1 MSLRCASALAKGL
14 LLWSNVSER
23 FQMTPEDRLAAVLGR
38 EHVSTALLD
47 RVAYSSDASLYQL
60 IPRAVVRVRSI
71 ADVQEL
77 FAWSRRERVPVTF
90 RAGGTSLSGQAVT
103 DNVLAVVEGF
113 DTFHVAPDGSSVT
126 AGCSLRGGYVN
137 ARLRPNHC
145 RIGPDPASIDACTI
159 GGIVA
164 NNASGM
170 CCGIA
175 QNAYHTLRG
184 MTLVLLSGLVLDTRD
199 IAAANALLAEREPA
213 LYAGLA
219 SLRDEIRA
227 DRELSELIRHRT
239 RLKNTMG
246 YSLAA
251 FLDYDRPADI
261 LQHLMVGSEG
271 TLGFIADVTLA
282 TVPEPPFAA
291 TLLAGFDSI
300 AAACDAIA
308 PFDDVGAVAIE
319 LMDDAT
325 LRAIRRYAS
334 KHETI
339 RLPQCAALLV
349 ECRSAD
355 PAHASE
361 LRAMLARVAQ
371 QCNAREHYLAA
382 DDRERAVLWHLRKGA
397 MPSVGAARGPGS
409 ALINE
414 DVAFPREHL
423 ARAVGDLGA
432 MLHEHGFADAV
443 IFGHARDGNMHFAF
457 SLNSERLERYEA
469 FMDALATLVVE
480 RYDGSLKAEHSTGR
494 NMAPYLEQ
502 QWGAKATAIMWR
514 IKELFDPEHL
524 LNRDVVLSRDRKLH
538 LRNIK
543 TLPPVH
549 LLVERCIEC
558 GFCERVCPSAG
569 LTLSP
574 RQRIVVLRQ
583 IERCRIAGDRDA
595 LRVLERDYRYAGE
608 ETCTADGLCMLA
620 CPVGIDTG
628 QLTLARRATQRLPLG
643 KVIAARFTRAW
654 IASVGAALATA
665 RWAAH
670 VLGQGQLHKLT
681 RWVSD
686 RLHTPVWLPTMGV
699 PDRIA
704 PHRSNAAQ
712 MVYLPSCMACF
723 GGRTGDTSVS
733 EALFALAQRAGMPIA
748 VASSAGRVC
757 CGQPWHSSGAEH
769 AFQRVQA
776 KWLQAAH
783 SASDSGRIPVVLDS
797 SSCALSLRRT
807 PSKLRILDPVEAVAQ
822 LAPAVA
828 RRIRRRYRVVLHPG
842 CSIERLGQRE
852 SLVGFLE
859 QLGCEVIVPL
869 NAGCCGVAG
878 DRGLRYAELP
888 AHALLR
894 EAAEIAS
901 MDADFYIAVNL
912 ACQWQL
918 AHTTGK
924 PFLHLWQALEQMS
937 R

>member
-1 MSLRCASALAKGL
+1 LAKGL

-23 FQMTPEDRLAAVLGR
+23 WQMTPEDRLAAVLGR
-38 EHVSTALLD
+38 ERVSTALLD

-60 IPRAVVRVRSI
+60 IPRAVARVQSI
-71 ADVQEL
+71 TDVQEL

-90 RAGGTSLSGQAVT
+90 RAAGTSLSGQAVT

-184 MTLVLLSGLVLDTRD
+184 MSVVLLSGLVLNTRD
-199 IAAANALLAEREPA
+199 IATADALLAEREPA

-219 SLRDEIRA
+219 TLRDEIRA
-227 DRELSELIRHRT
+227 DRELTELIRHRT

-300 AAACDAIA
+300 AAACDALA

-334 KHETI
+334 KDATV
-339 RLPQCAALLV
+339 RLPDTAALLV

-355 PAHASE
+355 PEHAST
-361 LRAMLARVAQ
+361 LGAMLARVAER
-371 QCNAREHYLAA
+371 CNAREYFLAA
-382 DDRERAVLWHLRKGA
+382 NDRERTLLWHLRKGA
-397 MPSVGAARGPGS
+397 MPSVGAARRPGS

-414 DVAFPREHL
+414 DVAFPREQL
-423 ARAVGDLGA
+423 ARAVADLGA
-432 MLHEHGFADAV
+432 LLHTHGFADAV

-457 SLNSERLERYEA
+457 SLDSGRLERYEA

-494 NMAPYLEQ
+494 NMAPYVEQ

-524 LNRDVVLSRDRKLH
+524 LNRDVVLTRDRKLH

-549 LLVERCIEC
+549 PLVERCIEC

-595 LRVLERDYRYAGE
+595 LRVLERGYRYAGE
-608 ETCTADGLCMLA
+608 ETCAADGLCMLA
-620 CPVGIDTG
+620 CPVGVDTG
-628 QLTLARRATQRLPLG
+628 TMTLALRARRRLPLG
-643 KVIAARFTRAW
+643 KAIAARFTRAW
-654 IASVGAALATA
+654 IASVGAALSAV
-665 RWAAH
+665 RLAAH
-670 VLGQGQLHKLT
+670 VFGERQVHTLT
-681 RWVSD
+681 RWLSD

-704 PHRSNAAQ
+704 LHRSTAAQ
-712 MVYLPSCMACF
+712 LVYLPSCMACF
-723 GGRTGDTSVS
+723 GGRTGDISIS
-733 EALFALAQRAGMPIA
+733 EALFALAQRAVVPIA
-748 VASSAGRVC
+748 VASSARRIC
-757 CGQPWHSSGAEH
+757 CGQPWHSSGADH
-769 AFQRVQA
+769 AFQRVQT

-807 PSKLRILDPVEAVAQ
+807 QSGLRILDPVEAVAQ
-822 LAPAVA
+822 LAPAIA
-828 RRIRRRYRVVLHPG
+828 RRVRGRYRVVLHPG
-842 CSIERLGQRE
+842 CSLERLGQRE
-852 SLVGFLE
+852 HLVGLLE
-859 QLGCEVIVPL
+859 QLGCEVIIPFH
-869 NAGCCGVAG
+869 AGCCGIAG
-878 DRGLRYAELP
+878 DRGLRYAKLP
-888 AHALLR
+888 VNALKR
-894 EAAEIAS
+894 EAVEIAS
-901 MDADFYIAVNL
+901 IDADFYIAVNL
-912 ACQWQL
+912 PCQWQL

-924 PFLHLWQALEQMS
+924 PFVHLWQALEQMT